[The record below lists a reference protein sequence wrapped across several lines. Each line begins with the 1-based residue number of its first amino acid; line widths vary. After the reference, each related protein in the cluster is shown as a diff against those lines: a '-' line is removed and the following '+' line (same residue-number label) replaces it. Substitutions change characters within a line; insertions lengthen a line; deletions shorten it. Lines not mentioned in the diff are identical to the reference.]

1 MEKEEKIDQE
11 IKPEYEEAVK
21 EAAAEED
28 IEAKKESKPKKDD
41 KKDNKENEKITK
53 LENEKKEIY
62 ESYLRLRADFD
73 NYKKRIEKEKAEIY
87 TRSLEDILKK
97 MLPILDNF
105 ERAAEAKSEDADK
118 IIEGVKMVYEQM
130 TGLLKSEGL
139 EMIEA
144 LDKNFDPE
152 YHHAVMTEQNEE
164 KEDNAVLAVLQNGYV
179 LKDRVIRPAM
189 VKVNKL

>member
-28 IEAKKESKPKKDD
+28 KETKKESKAKKDD
-41 KKDNKENEKITK
+41 KKDNKENEKIIK

-105 ERAAEAKSEDADK
+105 ERAVEAKSEDADK

-139 EMIEA
+139 EMIDA
-144 LDKNFDPE
+144 MDKNFDPE

-164 KEDNAVLAVLQNGYV
+164 KEDNAVLAVLQNGYA

>member
-11 IKPEYEEAVK
+11 IKPEYDEAVK
-21 EAAAEED
+21 EAAIKED
-28 IEAKKESKPKKDD
+28 KEAKKETRAKKDD
-41 KKDNKENEKITK
+41 KKDKDNEKIIK

-73 NYKKRIEKEKAEIY
+73 NYRKRIEKEKAEIY

-105 ERAAEAKSEDADK
+105 ERAVEAKSEDADK

-139 EMIEA
+139 EMIDA
-144 LDKNFDPE
+144 MDKNFDPE

>member
-1 MEKEEKIDQE
+1 MEKEEKINQE
-11 IKPEYEEAVK
+11 IKSEDDEIITDSAK
-21 EAAAEED
+21 EED
-28 IEAKKESKPKKDD
+28 KGTKKETKAKNEKKD
-41 KKDNKENEKITK
+41 KENEKIIK
-53 LENEKKEIY
+53 LEDEKKELY

-87 TRSLEDILKK
+87 TRSLEDIFKK

-105 ERAAEAKSEDADK
+105 ERAVEAKSEDADK
-118 IIEGVKMVYEQM
+118 IIQGVKMVYEQM

-139 EMIEA
+139 EIIDA

-164 KEDNAVLAVLQNGYV
+164 KEDNAVLAVLQNGYT

>member
-11 IKPEYEEAVK
+11 VKQEDEKTVK
-21 EAAAEED
+21 ETAAEED
-28 IEAKKESKPKKDD
+28 KETIKETKAKKDEKKY
-41 KKDNKENEKITK
+41 KENEKIVK

-73 NYKKRIEKEKAEIY
+73 NYKKRIEKEKTEIY
-87 TRSLEDILKK
+87 TRSLEDIFKK

-105 ERAAEAKSEDADK
+105 ERAIEAKSDDGDK
-118 IIEGVKMVYEQM
+118 IIQGVKMVYEQM

-139 EMIEA
+139 EIIDAM
-144 LDKNFDPE
+144 DKNFDPE
-152 YHHAVMTEQNEE
+152 YHHAVMTEQDEE
-164 KEDNAVLAVLQNGYV
+164 KEDNTVLAVLQSGYT

>member
-1 MEKEEKIDQE
+1 MEKEEKTDQE

-28 IEAKKESKPKKDD
+28 KETKKESKAKKDD
-41 KKDNKENEKITK
+41 KKDNKENEKIIK

-105 ERAAEAKSEDADK
+105 ERAVEAKSEDADK

-139 EMIEA
+139 EMIDA

-164 KEDNAVLAVLQNGYV
+164 KEDNAVLAVLQNGYA

>member
-1 MEKEEKIDQE
+1 MEKEEKINQE
-11 IKPEYEEAVK
+11 IKSEDDEIITDSAK
-21 EAAAEED
+21 EED
-28 IEAKKESKPKKDD
+28 KGTKKETKAKNEKKD
-41 KKDNKENEKITK
+41 KENEKIIK
-53 LENEKKEIY
+53 LEDEKKELY

-73 NYKKRIEKEKAEIY
+73 NYKKRIEKEKVEIY
-87 TRSLEDILKK
+87 TRSLEDIFKK

-105 ERAAEAKSEDADK
+105 ERAVEAKSEDADK
-118 IIEGVKMVYEQM
+118 IIQGVKMVYEQM

-139 EMIEA
+139 EMIDA
-144 LDKNFDPE
+144 MDKNFDPE

>member
-11 IKPEYEEAVK
+11 IKQEDAETAKEEAI
-21 EAAAEED
+21 EED
-28 IEAKKESKPKKDD
+28 KETIKETKTKKED
-41 KKDNKENEKITK
+41 KKDKDNEKIIK

-73 NYKKRIEKEKAEIY
+73 NYKKRIEKEKVEIY

-105 ERAAEAKSEDADK
+105 ERAVDAKSEDADK

-139 EMIEA
+139 EMIDA
-144 LDKNFDPE
+144 IDKNFDPE

-164 KEDNAVLAVLQNGYV
+164 KEDNTVLAVLQNGYV

>member
-28 IEAKKESKPKKDD
+28 KETKKESKAKKDD
-41 KKDNKENEKITK
+41 KKDNKENEKIIK

-139 EMIEA
+139 EMIDA

-164 KEDNAVLAVLQNGYV
+164 KEDNAVLAVLQNGYA